1 MENLVRNLANMNG
14 RVYVYLDSEE
24 VGNAFLKQAES
35 EGFKYKDGSTPTSK
49 PYEQVMAVNSNGTIN
64 YIGTNGMI
72 AFYANAGRIG
82 LKKLIRVDY
91 QKYAAGEKNF
101 KYRKRPE

>member
-1 MENLVRNLANMNG
+1 MENLVSNLANMNG

-35 EGFKYKDGSTPTSK
+35 EGFKYKDGAMPTSR
-49 PYEQVMAVNSNGTIN
+49 PYVRVMAVNSDGTIN
-64 YIGTNGMI
+64 HIGTNGMI
-72 AFYANAGRIG
+72 AFGAGAGRVG

-101 KYRKRPE
+101 KYRKRHG